1 MMTMKDLLR
10 FGLYYGLCLVMVA
23 APVYSVRAL
32 AAPAPAVEQA
42 DGIEPLLKKP
52 YLELLQLAP
61 ALQFTSQQ
69 FDQLRRRLKDEKK
82 KKENDLK
89 KKQKQ
94 LEAQIK
100 DAQERLKKVG
110 DNSSLSEDQIASER
124 HNQHCRIQDW
134 QSQLAD
140 TKVALANGVPVEF
153 DNLNAKADLLE
164 KWPAA
169 KREINR
175 EIETGQAARRKWGDP
190 QDIGFRTI
198 EANQADD
205 IKDGQE
211 AVQQMKQMGMM
222 PKPIEDPQINEYV
235 NRIAQNIARN
245 SDLQV
250 PLHVTLL
257 NSKEINAFALP
268 GGFLFVN
275 HGLLLEAQTE
285 AQFAGVLAHEI
296 SHDVARHGHRLMK
309 KATIASILYQAAQ
322 VGALI
327 FTGGAVG
334 IGTYYALN
342 YGFQGLG
349 LFLSLQ
355 LLGVS
360 RDYEM
365 EADKLGVQYVWK
377 IGYNPEGFIEFFDLM
392 ASKEGYVQKTSWFR
406 THPAFYDRIVGVFRE
421 ISFLPHH
428 DMVVDDTGEFQTIK
442 AKLKKLNKD
451 LEKEDKDR
459 PTLFQREKG
468 CEGQPDTRTSPAPD
482 EAAQPLQPAV
492 AGA

>member
-1 MMTMKDLLR
+1 MTKKDLLR
-10 FGLYYGLCLVMVA
+10 FGLHYALCLVIVA
-23 APVYSVRAL
+23 TPVHSLRAL
-32 AAPAPAVEQA
+32 AAPSPAVE
-42 DGIEPLLKKP
+42 DTEGIEPLLTKS

-61 ALQFTSQQ
+61 ALHFTSKQ
-69 FDQLRRRLKDEKK
+69 FDQMRTRLKDEKK
-82 KKENDLK
+82 KKEDDLK

-100 DAQERLKKVG
+100 DAQDRLKKIG
-110 DNSSLSEDQIASER
+110 DGRSLSEDEVAAER
-124 HNQHCRIQDW
+124 HNLHCRIQDW

-140 TKVALANGVPVEF
+140 NKIALQNGVPVEY
-153 DNLNAKADLLE
+153 DNLNAKLDVLE

-169 KREINR
+169 KLEINR
-175 EIETGQAARRKWGDP
+175 QIESGQATRRKWGDP

-198 EANQADD
+198 EENQADD

-222 PKPIEDPQINEYV
+222 PKSIEDPQITEYV
-235 NRIAQNIARN
+235 NRVAQNIARN
-245 SDLQV
+245 SDLQI
-250 PLHVTLL
+250 PLQVTLL

-296 SHDVARHGHRLMK
+296 AHDVARHGHRLMK
-309 KATIASILYQAAQ
+309 KATIASIIYQAAQ
-322 VGALI
+322 IGALI
-327 FTGGAVG
+327 FTGGVVG
-334 IGTYYALN
+334 LGTYYALT

-349 LFLSLQ
+349 LFLSLE

-365 EADKLGVQYVWK
+365 EADQLGVQYVWK
-377 IGYNPEGFIEFFDLM
+377 AGYNPEGFIEFFDIM

-421 ISFLPHH
+421 ISFLPHQ
-428 DMVVDDTGEFQTIK
+428 DMVVDNTREFDTIK
-442 AKLKKLNKD
+442 AKLKKINED
-451 LEKEDKDR
+451 LEKEEKNR

-468 CEGQPDTRTSPAPD
+468 CEGQPDTRTSPAPN
-482 EAAQPLQPAV
+482 EVAYPPLPAV
-492 AGA
+492 AVA